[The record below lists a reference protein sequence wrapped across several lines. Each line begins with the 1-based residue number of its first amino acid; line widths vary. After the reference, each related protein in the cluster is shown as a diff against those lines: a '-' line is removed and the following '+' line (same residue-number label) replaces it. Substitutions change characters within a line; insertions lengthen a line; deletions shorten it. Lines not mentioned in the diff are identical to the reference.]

1 MMVSSPKAAPAR
13 GMTPGE
19 LVHRLWLEFA
29 SLDLRSAKVCLSWL
43 ERRNRSSSAPV
54 VAPGGPV
61 VSLTT
66 YGKRIDT
73 VYLTLETVARGA
85 LLPSRLI
92 LWMDDERAYARRPDT
107 LRRLEARGLEVILT
121 KNYGPHTK
129 YYPFLISG
137 ARLDVPLVTVDD
149 DTLYPRGWLKSLAE
163 SYKEEPYMIHCCR
176 AHVVELE
183 GEGFA
188 PYISWQRC
196 RSTVPSVLNFATGV
210 SGVIYP
216 PAFQEKVKAAGLEFV
231 EMCPKADD
239 IWLHVQALRGGFQV
253 KQLKTWEQ
261 SFPVM
266 PGTQDMG
273 LIQGNVHGSQ
283 NDVQIR
289 RTYTAEDIARLR
301 AAV

>member
-1 MMVSSPKAAPAR
+1 MVSLPTTAPVK
-13 GMTPGE
+13 GLKPGE
-19 LVHRLWLEFA
+19 LVHRLWLELA
-29 SLDLRSAKVCLSWL
+29 ALDLAYSKLCLKQL
-43 ERRNRSSSAPV
+43 DRRNRLSGETV
-54 VAPGGPV
+54 VSPGGPV

-66 YGKRIDT
+66 YGKRIHT
-73 VYLTLETVARGA
+73 VYLTLETIARGA

-92 LWMDDERAYARRPDT
+92 LWMDDEAAFERRPDS
-107 LRRLEARGLEVILT
+107 LRRLETRGLEVKLT
-121 KNYGPHTK
+121 SNYGPHTK
-129 YYPFLISG
+129 YYPYLISTEK
-137 ARLDVPLVTVDD
+137 LDVPLVTVDD
-149 DTLYPRGWLKSLAE
+149 DTLYPKRWLSSLAE
-163 SYKEEPYMIHCCR
+163 GYKEHPHLIHCCR

-196 RSTVPSVLNFATGV
+196 RSTVPNALNFATGV

-216 PAFQEKVKAAGLEFV
+216 SAFQRKVKEAGLGFTV
-231 EMCPKADD
+231 LCPKADD
-239 IWLHVQALRGGFQV
+239 IWLHVQALRGGFKV

-301 AAV
+301 AAL